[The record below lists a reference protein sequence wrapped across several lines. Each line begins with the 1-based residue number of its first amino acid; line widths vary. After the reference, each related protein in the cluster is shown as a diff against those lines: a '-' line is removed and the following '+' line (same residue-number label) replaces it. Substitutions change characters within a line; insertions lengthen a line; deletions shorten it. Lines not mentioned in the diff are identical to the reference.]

1 MDNIKLMFASHCRLQ
16 QQEQLL
22 HIIIQYGYNLVKP
35 LYASKVAII
44 C

>member
-16 QQEQLL
+16 QQEQL

-35 LYASKVAII
+35 LDASKVAMI